1 MKRFVNLCLVILAAV
16 MVYSAFDTII
26 ETRAAAPVVVPAP
39 LPAQPYLAQSLP
51 GAEPQVFA
59 YGVLNGELH
68 SAPVFTPEL
77 TSVYWCAADGN
88 SAFTNTMRVVG
99 GNWTEL
105 KRLVPADGLDAACA
119 PFISPDGSRLFFLSA
134 APIPGSTAPQKE
146 NIWVAERIAD
156 AWGEPHP
163 LPAVIN
169 NLRIHWS
176 FSTASNGDLY
186 FAAGEAGI
194 NDLYVSRFVDG
205 EYAIPQKL
213 GAPVNSEDQYELTP
227 AIAPDGSY
235 MVFSRLPKLQGH
247 PRLYIT
253 YAQPDGSWS
262 QPALIRNIKY
272 GFAPALS
279 PGGEYLFF
287 ISDQSS
293 ISWRDTSF
301 VDLLRPK
308 VKPHNDPFRIK
319 TEQIPLTKILPK
331 RGMIFIKS

>member
-1 MKRFVNLCLVILAAV
+1 MKRFGNICLVILVA
-16 MVYSAFDTII
+16 MLVYSAFDTII
-26 ETRAAAPVVVPAP
+26 TTPAAASIPTP

-59 YGVLNGELH
+59 YGILNGELH
-68 SAPVFTPEL
+68 SAPVFTPDL
-77 TSVYWCAADGN
+77 TAVYWCAADENG
-88 SAFTNTMRVVG
+88 AFTNTMSVVDG
-99 GNWTEL
+99 AWTAL
-105 KRLVPADGLDAACA
+105 KRLTPADASHSACA

-134 APIPGSTAPQKE
+134 APIPGSNTPQKE
-146 NIWVAERIAD
+146 NIWVAERTAFG
-156 AWGEPHP
+156 WSEPHP
-163 LPAVIN
+163 LPAVVN

-176 FSTASNGDLY
+176 FSTAANGDLY
-186 FAAGEAGI
+186 FAAGEEGI

-213 GAPVNSEDQYELTP
+213 DSPVNTPDEYELTP
-227 AIAPDGSY
+227 AISPDGSFLL
-235 MVFSRLPKLQGH
+235 FSRLPGLQGD

-253 YAQPDGSWS
+253 YAQKDGSWS
-262 QPALIRNIKY
+262 QPILIRNIEY

-287 ISDQSS
+287 LSDHSN

-308 VKPHNDPFRIK
+308 VNPHNDPFRIK
-319 TEQIPLTKILPK
+319 TEQIPLTKFLPK
-331 RGMIFIKS
+331 RGMMFIKS

>member
-1 MKRFVNLCLVILAAV
+1 MKRFGNICLVILVAV
-16 MVYSAFDTII
+16 LVYSAFDTII
-26 ETRAAAPVVVPAP
+26 TTPAAASIPAP

-59 YGVLNGELH
+59 YGILNGELH
-68 SAPVFTPEL
+68 SAPVFTPDL
-77 TSVYWCAADGN
+77 NAVYWCAADDNG
-88 SAFTNTMRVVG
+88 AFTSTMSVVDG
-99 GNWTEL
+99 TWTAL
-105 KRLVPADGLDAACA
+105 KRLSPADASHSACA
-119 PFISPDGSRLFFLSA
+119 PFISPDGSRLFFLTTA
-134 APIPGSTAPQKE
+134 TIPGGNTPQKE
-146 NIWVAERIAD
+146 NIWVAERTAFG
-156 AWGEPHP
+156 WSVPHP

-176 FSTASNGDLY
+176 FSTAANGDLY
-186 FAAGEAGI
+186 FAAGEGGI
-194 NDLYVSRFVDG
+194 NDIYVSRFVNG

-213 GAPVNSEDQYELTP
+213 DAPVNTPDQYELTP

-235 MVFSRLPKLQGH
+235 LLFSRLPGLQGD

-253 YAQPDGSWS
+253 YAQKDGSWS
-262 QPALIRNIKY
+262 QPKLIRNIEY

-287 ISDQSS
+287 LSDHNN

-308 VKPHNDPFRIK
+308 VKPHNDPYRIK
-319 TEQIPLTKILPK
+319 TERIPLTKFLPK

>member
-1 MKRFVNLCLVILAAV
+1 MKRIGNICLVILAAV

-26 ETRAAAPVVVPAP
+26 DAPAAAPAAVPAP

-68 SAPVFTPEL
+68 SAPVFTPDL
-77 TSVYWCAADGN
+77 SAVYWCAADDNGEFTQ
-88 SAFTNTMRVVG
+88 SMSVVDGAWTAF
-99 GNWTEL
+99 
-105 KRLVPADGLDAACA
+105 KRLALIEDSGSTCA
-119 PFISPDGSRLFFLSA
+119 PFISPDGTHLFFLST
-134 APIPGSTAPQKE
+134 APIPGSSAPQKE
-146 NIWVAERIAD
+146 NIWVSELIAGT
-156 AWGEPHP
+156 WSEPSP
-163 LPAVIN
+163 LPEVVN
-169 NLRIHWS
+169 NLRVHWS
-176 FSTASNGDLY
+176 FSTAANGDLY
-186 FAAGEAGI
+186 FAAGEEGM
-194 NDLYVSRFVDG
+194 NDLYVSRFIDG
-205 EYAIPQKL
+205 EYALPQKL
-213 GAPVNSEDQYELTP
+213 GAPVNTPDQFELTP

-235 MVFSRLPKLQGH
+235 LLFSRLPGLQGS

-287 ISDQSS
+287 LSDHSN

-301 VDLLRPK
+301 IRLLRPK
-308 VKPHNDPFRIK
+308 LKHHNDPYRIK
-319 TEQIPLTKILPK
+319 PGQIPLTKFLPK
-331 RGMIFIKS
+331 RSMIFIKS